1 MKRLRIGVIY
11 GGRSGEHEVSLASA
25 ASVFAALDRH
35 RYDPVAIRIEKDGR
49 WVLADRPPSAASAAD
64 VIAQMQSDAS
74 RLRGGKEVFLPAR
87 PGEETL
93 LVVDRRKDGDDGDA
107 GMISLAALKLD
118 VIFPVLHGPYGEDG
132 TIQGLLEMAGVPFVG
147 CGVLA
152 SAVAMDKAM
161 MKVLFAARGLR
172 LAPWI
177 TVTRRE
183 WIDAPEAVRAR
194 IEKALPYPIFVKPA
208 NLGSS
213 VGISKVHDRS
223 ELDQA
228 IHLAAEFDRKV
239 VVEAAVPHAREI
251 ECGVTGNDLPEA
263 SLPGEIVPSN
273 EFYDY
278 DAKYVSGK
286 SRTVIPA
293 ELAPALA
300 AEVRRQAIVAFQ
312 AVEGSGLARVDFLL
326 NGETGDLFINEV
338 NTLPGFTT
346 ISMFS
351 QMWRASGVDYPAL
364 VDRLVALALERHA
377 ERQSL
382 RTDLY

>member
-1 MKRLRIGVIY
+1 MIY

-35 RYDPVAIRIEKDGR
+35 RYDPVAIRIDKDGR
-49 WVLADRPPSAASAAD
+49 WVLADRPPSASSAAD

-74 RLRGGKEVFLPAR
+74 RLRGGKEVFLPGR

-93 LVVDRRKDGDDGDA
+93 LVVDRRKEGENGDA
-107 GMISLAALKLD
+107 EIISLAALKLD
-118 VIFPVLHGPYGEDG
+118 VVFPVLHGTYGEDG

-152 SAVAMDKAM
+152 SAVAMDKAI

-172 LAPWI
+172 VAPWI
-177 TVTRRE
+177 AVASRE
-183 WIDAPEAVRAR
+183 WTDAPEAVRAR
-194 IEKALPYPIFVKPA
+194 IEKTLPYPIFVKPA

-223 ELDQA
+223 ELDA
-228 IHLAAEFDRKV
+228 AVRLAGEFDRKIV
-239 VVEAAVPHAREI
+239 IEAAVPHAREI
-251 ECGVTGNDLPEA
+251 ECGVTGNDLAEA

-278 DAKYVSGK
+278 DAKYVSGR

-293 ELAPALA
+293 ELPAALT
-300 AEVRRQAIVAFQ
+300 AEVRRQAVVAFQ

-326 NGETGDLFINEV
+326 NGDTQDLFINEV

-351 QMWRASGVDYPAL
+351 QMWQASGVDYPAL
-364 VDRLVALALERHA
+364 VDRLIALALERHA
-377 ERQSL
+377 DRQSL